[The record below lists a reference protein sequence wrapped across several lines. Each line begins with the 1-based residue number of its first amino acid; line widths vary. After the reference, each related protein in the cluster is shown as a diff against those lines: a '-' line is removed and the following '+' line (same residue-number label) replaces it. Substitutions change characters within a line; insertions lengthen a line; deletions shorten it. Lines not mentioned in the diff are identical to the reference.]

1 MSPAA
6 VPGRFSWDLFECP
19 VGNIIAVMDASG
31 AVVRV
36 EFLTRAKAD
45 KVLSAFGDG
54 AVLKR
59 DARALAPLRRQFS
72 EYFAG
77 RRKKFEMSLAPHGTT
92 FQLSVWRAL
101 KKIPYGQTR
110 TYAELAAALGRPE
123 AFRAVGTANGANP
136 LPVLVPCH
144 RVVGSDGSLHGYAAG
159 LSVKSFLLKLEGAIS

>member
-1 MSPAA
+1 MNPA
-6 VPGRFSWDLFECP
+6 VPDRYRWDLFECP
-19 VGNIIAVMDASG
+19 VGNMIAVVNEAS
-31 AVVRV
+31 AAVRV

-45 KVLSAFGDG
+45 RVLSSFGDG
-54 AVLKR
+54 TALKR
-59 DARALAPLRRQFS
+59 DARALAPLRRQLA

-77 RRKKFEMSLAPHGTT
+77 RRKRFEIPLAPSGTA

-110 TYAELAAALGRPE
+110 SYAQLAEALGRPE

-136 LPVLVPCH
+136 LPVLLPCH

-159 LSVKSFLLKLEGAIS
+159 LAVKSFLLKLEGAIE